1 MTDSAN
7 IVAATYMAIMTF
19 IFTPIVFDPMQMY
32 QGMDQEDLQDLP
44 ATVLDAMKHMSCV
57 YAVLQL
63 LSASII
69 VCEVFTHNSPRLG
82 MSSIVM
88 SWMLNLIIQFVFPWS
103 AKATVLYGSLFRL
116 VLCRSLFSLLQW
128 EHTGTF
134 TLHMIRQCHMIRRR
148 VETKYIEEVCDLLG
162 IG

>member
-1 MTDSAN
+1 MTDAAK

-32 QGMDQEDLQDLP
+32 QGMVQEDLQDLP

-63 LSASII
+63 LSTSII

-82 MSSIVM
+82 MASIVL
-88 SWMLNLIIQFVFPWS
+88 SWMLNLVIQFVFPWP
-103 AKATVLYGSLFRL
+103 ANTTILYGISIPSGAMPFIILFT
-116 VLCRSLFSLLQW
+116 SM
-128 EHTGTF
+128 GTYG
-134 TLHMIRQCHMIRRR
+134 
-148 VETKYIEEVCDLLG
+148 YIHSPHDKAVSHYKKKS
-162 IG
+162 